1 MSSIYGKTSSMLP
14 DSKKKTAIGAG
25 KYTRK
30 PHSGGEAFH
39 GGSRSGS
46 PPAKAH
52 RRKKPYRGQ
61 GR

>member
-1 MSSIYGKTSSMLP
+1 MSSIYGKTRNILP
-14 DSKKKTAIGAG
+14 DSKKKTVQGSG
-25 KYTRK
+25 NYTKK
-30 PHSGGEAFH
+30 PHPGGETFH
-39 GGSRSGS
+39 GGYRAGS